1 MSAAEAVL
9 ERMDR
14 TAMVTAL
21 GVTAAPE
28 LAVLRALERAGNRM
42 FPRSER
48 ARLKGVPPWEIYIHL
63 PADPSRLD
71 ELLTAAWELP
81 AVAGFSE
88 ELISALDAYTR
99 TLLVSGHAFDRDDL
113 QRVLARL

>member
-1 MSAAEAVL
+1 
-9 ERMDR
+9 MDP
-14 TAMVTAL
+14 TAMATSL
-21 GVTAAPE
+21 DMMAAPE

-71 ELLTAAWELP
+71 DLLTGAWDLP

-88 ELISALDAYTR
+88 DLISALDSYTR
-99 TLLVSGHAFDRDDL
+99 TLLASGHAFDRDDL